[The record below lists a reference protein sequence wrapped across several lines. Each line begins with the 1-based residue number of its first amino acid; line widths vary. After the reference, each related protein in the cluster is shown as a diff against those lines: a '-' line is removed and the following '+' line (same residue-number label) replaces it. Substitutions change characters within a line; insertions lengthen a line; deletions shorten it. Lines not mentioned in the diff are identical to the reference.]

1 MSGMHL
7 LPVYY
12 STTNTRKRKQKKKS
26 ASVLEAERQ
35 HAKFLKKMG
44 ISSRSSAGTE
54 QRSSKPWVT
63 GSSPV
68 ESTKS
73 QTRSSVWLERTA
85 HNGYVAGSNPAGSTN
100 NVLYDS
106 SMSKKPENVYTGTE
120 IIGIA
125 QMHKSN
131 AVPVRN
137 KKSAEEVAKMRRWW
151 KQLYL
156 GEKKMNELN
165 SLLEQVGTLRD
176 EIQEQE
182 QRLLS
187 LKKQHHAFDD
197 KIKALLND
205 QVRQLVDEKY
215 SIRLTMYHELKK
227 KEVAKMRRWW

>member
-26 ASVLEAERQ
+26 ASVLEAERK

-68 ESTKS
+68 ESTNK
-73 QTRSSVWLERTA
+73 RSLAQSGSAPAL
-85 HNGYVAGSNPAGSTN
+85 GAGGQKFESSNSDQFYN
-100 NVLYDS
+100 S
-106 SMSKKPENVYTGTE
+106 SMAKRKENVYTGTE

-137 KKSAEEVAKMRRWW
+137 KKSAEEVAKMRR
-151 KQLYL
+151 
-156 GEKKMNELN
+156 
-165 SLLEQVGTLRD
+165 
-176 EIQEQE
+176 
-182 QRLLS
+182 
-187 LKKQHHAFDD
+187 
-197 KIKALLND
+197 
-205 QVRQLVDEKY
+205 
-215 SIRLTMYHELKK
+215 
-227 KEVAKMRRWW
+227 